1 MTEFSPVPNWEI
13 WLLDAAY
20 PASRIYFWVLQV
32 VGLAVCLYAL
42 RKAKKKGF
50 ILVAIF
56 FLSPF
61 IDLGLRAISH
71 RIHSEPIRT
80 FPAPTASGQE
90 LRPASSSPMVFTR
103 HVSFPLYETI
113 LVLGLILIV
122 RGKKLSKTPEI

>member
-13 WLLDAAY
+13 WLFDAAY
-20 PASRIYFWVLQV
+20 PASRVYFWILQV
-32 VGLAVCLYAL
+32 AGLVVCLYAL
-42 RKAKKKGF
+42 RKMKKKGF
-50 ILVAIF
+50 ILIAIF

-71 RIHSEPIRT
+71 RIYREPIRM

-90 LRPASSSPMVFTR
+90 LHPVSSSPMVFAR
-103 HVSFPLYETI
+103 HISFPLYETI

-122 RGKKLSKTPEI
+122 RGKKLSKTSEI